1 MEKLIL
7 NRLKE
12 ARILVF
18 LFILLLII
26 ILLTFSR
33 IQIEVL
39 NLKYKSIEKRHLNQN
54 YEIVLILKILDK
66 IPILKLKIDK
76 KKLEKLKKK
85 EKLQK
90 RVNEINLK
98 IIENKNKFDKNVLEA
113 IKKANIEIKKINLK
127 IEIGTENAFF
137 TSLLIPVISTI
148 VSILI
153 RRKIK
158 NIEKQRFIV
167 NPIYCNQ
174 NIANIEISG
183 IFEIKMIHIINIIY
197 ILNKKEGVK
206 KNERTSNRRSYDYSY
221 E

>member
-1 MEKLIL
+1 M
-7 NRLKE
+7 
-12 ARILVF
+12 VF

-26 ILLTFSR
+26 ILLTFSK
-33 IQIEVL
+33 IQIEIL
-39 NLKYKSIEKRHLNQN
+39 NIKYKSVDKRHLNKN

-66 IPILKLKIDK
+66 IPIFKLKIDK

-137 TSLLIPVISTI
+137 TSLLVPVISTI

>member
-1 MEKLIL
+1 M
-7 NRLKE
+7 
-12 ARILVF
+12 VF

-26 ILLTFSR
+26 ILLAFSK

-39 NLKYKSIEKRHLNQN
+39 NLKYKSIKKRHLNQN

-66 IPILKLKIDK
+66 IPIFKLKIDK

-98 IIENKNKFDKNVLEA
+98 IIENKFDKNVLEA

>member
-1 MEKLIL
+1 M
-7 NRLKE
+7 
-12 ARILVF
+12 VF

-26 ILLTFSR
+26 ILLAFSK

-66 IPILKLKIDK
+66 IPIFKLKIDK

-98 IIENKNKFDKNVLEA
+98 IIENKNKFYKNVLEA
-113 IKKANIEIKKINLK
+113 IKKANIETKKINLK

-174 NIANIEISG
+174 NNANIEISG

-197 ILNKKEGVK
+197 ILNKKGRVK
-206 KNERTSNRRSYDYSY
+206 EDERTSHRRTYDYSY

>member
-1 MEKLIL
+1 M
-7 NRLKE
+7 
-12 ARILVF
+12 VF
-18 LFILLLII
+18 LFVFLILFITLFI
-26 ILLTFSR
+26 FSK

-39 NLKYKSIEKRHLNQN
+39 NLKYKSVDKRHLNKN
-54 YEIVLILKILDK
+54 YEIIFILKILDI
-66 IPILKLKIDK
+66 IPIFKFKINK
-76 KKLEKLKKK
+76 EKIEKLKKK

-98 IIENKNKFDKNVLEA
+98 IIQNKDRFDKNVFEA
-113 IKKANIEIKKINLK
+113 IKKANIVIEKINLK
-127 IEIGTENAFF
+127 IDIGTENAFF
-137 TSLLIPVISTI
+137 TSLLVPIISTI
-148 VSILI
+148 LSILI

-158 NIEKQRFIV
+158 NIEKQRFII
-167 NPIYCNQ
+167 NPIYYNQ
-174 NIANIEISG
+174 NIANIDISG

>member
-1 MEKLIL
+1 M
-7 NRLKE
+7 
-12 ARILVF
+12 VF

-26 ILLTFSR
+26 ILLAFSK

-66 IPILKLKIDK
+66 IPIFKLKIDK

-90 RVNEINLK
+90 RINEINIK
-98 IIENKNKFDKNVLEA
+98 NIKNKNKFDKNVLEET
-113 IKKANIEIKKINLK
+113 KKANIEIKKINLK

>member
-1 MEKLIL
+1 M
-7 NRLKE
+7 
-12 ARILVF
+12 VF
-18 LFILLLII
+18 LFIFLILFIMLLV
-26 ILLTFSR
+26 FSK
-33 IQIEVL
+33 IQIEIL
-39 NLKYKSIEKRHLNQN
+39 NVKYKSVDKRHLNKN

-66 IPILKLKIDK
+66 IPIFKFKIDK

-98 IIENKNKFDKNVLEA
+98 IIENKNKFDKNILEA
-113 IKKANIEIKKINLK
+113 IKKANIVIKKINLK

-137 TSLLIPVISTI
+137 TSLLVPVISTI

-158 NIEKQRFIV
+158 NINKQRFIV
-167 NPIYCNQ
+167 KPIYYNQ

>member
-1 MEKLIL
+1 M
-7 NRLKE
+7 
-12 ARILVF
+12 VF
-18 LFILLLII
+18 LFILLLIT
-26 ILLTFSR
+26 ILLTFSK
-33 IQIEVL
+33 IQIEIL
-39 NLKYKSIEKRHLNQN
+39 NIKYKSVDKRHLNKN

-66 IPILKLKIDK
+66 IPIFKLKIDK
-76 KKLEKLKKK
+76 KELEKLKKK

>member
-1 MEKLIL
+1 M
-7 NRLKE
+7 
-12 ARILVF
+12 VF

-26 ILLTFSR
+26 ILLTFSK
-33 IQIEVL
+33 IQIEIL
-39 NLKYKSIEKRHLNQN
+39 NIKYKSVDKRHLNKN

-66 IPILKLKIDK
+66 IPIFKLKIDK

-137 TSLLIPVISTI
+137 TSLLVPVISTI

-158 NIEKQRFIV
+158 NINKQRFIV

-206 KNERTSNRRSYDYSY
+206 NYERTSNRRSYDYSY